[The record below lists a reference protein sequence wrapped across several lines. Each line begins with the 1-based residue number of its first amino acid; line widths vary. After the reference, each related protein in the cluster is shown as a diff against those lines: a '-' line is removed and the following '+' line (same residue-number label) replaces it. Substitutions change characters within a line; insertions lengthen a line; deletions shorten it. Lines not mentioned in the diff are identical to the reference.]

1 MSDKKVY
8 YKVNFD
14 MYIEKIEVTKIVHD
28 EKSKYFDRVQF
39 WKIEL
44 ADAFQEYWWSFVQSL
59 WTALINADCINADK
73 LIKTFEEYVI
83 QYAFEFIKRDQKNA

>member
-1 MSDKKVY
+1 MSDKKIY

-14 MYIEKIEVTKIVHD
+14 MYLEEIEVTKIVHD
-28 EKSKYFDRVQF
+28 ERLKHFDRVRF

-44 ADAFQEYWWSFVQSL
+44 ADAFQDYGGSFVKSL
-59 WTALINADCINADK
+59 WIALINADCINSDK

-83 QYAFEFIKRDQKNA
+83 QYAFEFIKPNKKNA